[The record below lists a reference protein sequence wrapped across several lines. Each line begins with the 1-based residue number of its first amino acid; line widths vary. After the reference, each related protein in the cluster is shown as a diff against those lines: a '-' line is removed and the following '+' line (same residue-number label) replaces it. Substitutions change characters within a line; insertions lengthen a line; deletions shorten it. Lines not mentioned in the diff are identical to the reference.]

1 MAPKLPDAGALA
13 GCKVIDLSRVL
24 GGPYCTQILAD
35 HGADVLK
42 IEPPGGDETRGWG
55 PPFLGDTAS
64 YFVGVNRNK
73 RGMTLDL
80 SQAAGQEL
88 LRHLLADADVL
99 VENFKPGTLEK
110 WGLGYDTLK
119 ERFPKL
125 IHCRVSGFG
134 ADGPLGGLPGYD
146 ACAQAMCGLMSVN
159 GEADGDATRVGLPV
173 VDMVTGLN
181 AAVAI
186 LLALNERARSGLGQF
201 LDITLYDCA
210 LSLLHPHAPNYFYS
224 GKTPGRSGNAHP
236 NIAPYETLPTA
247 SGRSSW
253 RSATTASS
261 RSWRKCWKR
270 QRWPRTRA
278 MPPTPTGWRIA
289 RPCATTSP
297 PCLRI
302 TRRRPWPTACCA
314 PACRPR
320 PCRRWTRRWRIRT
333 RAIAAWCWNRATTAA
348 SARPSNCRAR
358 PPRCAACRPIWRR
371 PSHSGRGIS
380 ARSMRRTARLAR
392 AFSCLPNQS
401 RASDC
406 RHSLHPLACLA
417 CTDNSLHDCCI
428 ARLPADLDFSHH
440 TGPPFMAGTEER
452 CAAIPALHARSLDVA
467 LARLPIE
474 REQGERLWLRTPPAA
489 IRNRTPRSSG

>member
-1 MAPKLPDAGALA
+1 MAPTLPNAGALA

-73 RGMTLDL
+73 DGMTLDL
-80 SQAAGQEL
+80 SQPAGQEL
-88 LRHLLADADVL
+88 LRHFLADADVL

-110 WGLGYDTLK
+110 WGLGFDTLSQAY
-119 ERFPKL
+119 PKL

-134 ADGPLGGLPGYD
+134 SDGPLGGLPGYD

-186 LLALNERARSGLGQF
+186 LLALNERTRSGLGQF

-224 GKTPGRSGNAHP
+224 GKVPQRSGNAHP

-247 SGRSSW
+247 SGPIFLAVGNNRQFAQLAQVLGAPTLATDT
-253 RSATTASS
+253 RYAHNADRLQNRQALRDELSALLADQNAAELADRLLRAGVPAAAVQTVDQALAHPHTKHRGMVLQHGDYQGVGSPIKLS
-261 RSWRKCWKR
+261 RTPATLRK
-270 QRWPRTRA
+270 
-278 MPPTPTGWRIA
+278 
-289 RPCATTSP
+289 
-297 PCLRI
+297 
-302 TRRRPWPTACCA
+302 
-314 PACRPR
+314 
-320 PCRRWTRRWRIRT
+320 
-333 RAIAAWCWNRATTAA
+333 
-348 SARPSNCRAR
+348 
-358 PPRCAACRPIWRR
+358 
-371 PSHSGRGIS
+371 
-380 ARSMRRTARLAR
+380 
-392 AFSCLPNQS
+392 LP
-401 RASDC
+401 
-406 RHSLHPLACLA
+406 
-417 CTDNSLHDCCI
+417 
-428 ARLPADLDFSHH
+428 
-440 TGPPFMAGTEER
+440 
-452 CAAIPALHARSLDVA
+452 PALA
-467 LARLPIE
+467 P
-474 REQGERLWLRTPPAA
+474 TNP
-489 IRNRTPRSSG
+489 NN

>member
-1 MAPKLPDAGALA
+1 MAQTLPNAGALA

-55 PPFLGDTAS
+55 PPFLGETAS

-73 RGMTLDL
+73 DGMTLDL

-110 WGLGYDTLK
+110 WGLGYDDLK
-119 ERFPKL
+119 QAFPAL

-134 ADGPLGGLPGYD
+134 SDGPLGGLPGYD

-159 GEADGDATRVGLPV
+159 GEADGEATRVGLPV

-186 LLALNERARSGLGQF
+186 LLALNERTRSGLGQF

-224 GKTPGRSGNAHP
+224 GKVPQRSGNAHP

-247 SGRSSW
+247 SGPIFL
-253 RSATTASS
+253 AVGNN
-261 RSWRKCWKR
+261 R
-270 QRWPRTRA
+270 QFA
-278 MPPTPTGWRIA
+278 MLAQT
-289 RPCATTSP
+289 
-297 PCLRI
+297 LD
-302 TRRRPWPTACCA
+302 A
-314 PACRPR
+314 PALPEDPR
-320 PCRRWTRRWRIRT
+320 YATNADRLR
-333 RAIAAWCWNRATTAA
+333 NRQALRDDLADL
-348 SARPSNCRAR
+348 
-358 PPRCAACRPIWRR
+358 
-371 PSHSGRGIS
+371 
-380 ARSMRRTARLAR
+380 LAR
-392 AFSCLPNQS
+392 HEAATLADQLL
-401 RASDC
+401 RAGV
-406 RHSLHPLACLA
+406 
-417 CTDNSLHDCCI
+417 
-428 ARLPADLDFSHH
+428 PA
-440 TGPPFMAGTEER
+440 
-452 CAAIPALHARSLDVA
+452 AAVQTVDQA
-467 LARLPIE
+467 LAHPHTLHRGMVL
-474 REQGERLWLRTPPAA
+474 EQGDYKGVGSPIKLSRTPATLRKLPPDLAPPA
-489 IRNRTPRSSG
+489 GQD

>member
-1 MAPKLPDAGALA
+1 MAATLPNAGALA

-64 YFVGVNRNK
+64 YFIGVNRNK
-73 RGMTLDL
+73 DGMTLDL
-80 SQAAGQEL
+80 SQPAGQEL

-110 WGLGYDTLK
+110 WGLGYDTLS
-119 ERFPKL
+119 RDFPAL

-159 GEADGDATRVGLPV
+159 GDADGEATRVGLPV

-186 LLALNERARSGLGQF
+186 LLALNERTRSGLGQF

-224 GKTPGRSGNAHP
+224 GKVPARSGNAHP

-247 SGRSSW
+247 SGPIFLAVGNNRQFAQLAQALEAPGLADDARYATNADRQRNRSSL
-253 RSATTASS
+253 RDDLSALLAGHDAAALADRLLRGGVPAAAVQTVDQALAHPHTRHRGMVLEQGDYRGVGSPIKLS
-261 RSWRKCWKR
+261 RTPATLRKL
-270 QRWPRTRA
+270 
-278 MPPTPTGWRIA
+278 PPT
-289 RPCATTSP
+289 
-297 PCLRI
+297 LR
-302 TRRRPWPTACCA
+302 
-314 PACRPR
+314 
-320 PCRRWTRRWRIRT
+320 
-333 RAIAAWCWNRATTAA
+333 
-348 SARPSNCRAR
+348 
-358 PPRCAACRPIWRR
+358 
-371 PSHSGRGIS
+371 
-380 ARSMRRTARLAR
+380 
-392 AFSCLPNQS
+392 
-401 RASDC
+401 
-406 RHSLHPLACLA
+406 
-417 CTDNSLHDCCI
+417 
-428 ARLPADLDFSHH
+428 PAD
-440 TGPPFMAGTEER
+440 AGE
-452 CAAIPALHARSLDVA
+452 
-467 LARLPIE
+467 
-474 REQGERLWLRTPPAA
+474 
-489 IRNRTPRSSG
+489 